1 MLRGQGDDDDF
12 LRKEAILTDRAPW
25 VLSSPVFHI
34 WRVAAGAV
42 LFLLALPALGWAH
55 GAGADEDWNVWA
67 LTPDIVIPTALVV
80 AVYVAGMMR
89 RSGATSSIQVWRH
102 VAFLSGVAAV
112 FLALQSPVDGLADHL
127 FSVHQIQHLLLR
139 MIGPMLIALGAPQAT
154 LIAGLPPAVRRAT
167 LKPLLAGRV
176 VRGVFAPLV
185 HPVVITTLF
194 IAALYAWELPRF
206 HNAAIL
212 NDGIHYTM
220 HITMLLAGL
229 VFWWR
234 VFDMRPAP
242 VGTRY
247 GTRLMMLWIVTLSNI
262 ALGAYTTLKTTLL
275 YPAYDVAGRLFH
287 VPPLMDESIGG
298 FIIWVPGSMMC
309 LVAIIVVVNLW
320 GRHETRMDAVREK
333 LVSVGAGAA
342 YPTTGAALVEGAR
355 LKNRILAIGFSAFA
369 LVMFAAAIMTAV
381 LYHLDGVQT
390 GSGTLAHLPAVTGA
404 TLR

>member
-1 MLRGQGDDDDF
+1 MLRGRAPNSYEM
-12 LRKEAILTDRAPW
+12 RKEAIVPDRAPHART
-25 VLSSPVFHI
+25 LPAI
-34 WRVAAGAV
+34 GVAAVAAAT
-42 LFLLALPALGWAH
+42 FLALPPAVAWAH
-55 GAGADEDWNVWA
+55 GAGGADEDWNVWA
-67 LTPDIVIPTALVV
+67 LTPDIVIPTLLVV
-80 AVYVAGMMR
+80 AVYVAGMVR
-89 RSGATSSIQVWRH
+89 RSGVTSGIRRWRH

-112 FLALQSPVDGLADHL
+112 FLALESPVDGLADHL

-139 MIGPMLIALGAPQAT
+139 MIGPMLIALAAPQAT
-154 LIAGLPPAVRRAT
+154 LIAGLPSGIRRT
-167 LKPLLAGRV
+167 VLGPLLAGRV
-176 VRGVFAPLV
+176 VRGIFAPLTN
-185 HPVVITTLF
+185 PVVITALF
-194 IAALYAWELPRF
+194 IGALYVWELPRF

-212 NDGIHYTM
+212 DDGIHYTM
-220 HITMLLAGL
+220 HITMLAAGL

-242 VGTRY
+242 KGTAY

-287 VPPLMDESIGG
+287 VPPLVDESVGG

-333 LVSVGAGAA
+333 LVSAGAGAA

-355 LKNRILAIGFSAFA
+355 LKNRTLAVGFAAFA

-381 LYHLDGVQT
+381 LYHLDGIQT
-390 GSGTLAHLPAVTGA
+390 GSGTLAHLPTVTGS